1 LTLNNGASGCVGNL
15 IITRTYIL
23 ADCAGNTSSLM
34 QKIIVENN
42 VSVSGIPTNVSCQG
56 EKMKHSYYN
65 SIGSTVVVTNNK

>member
-1 LTLNNGASGCVGNL
+1 LTPNNGASGCVGNL
-15 IITRTYIL
+15 ILLQELYIL

-56 EKMKHSYYN
+56 EKMEA
-65 SIGSTVVVTNNK
+65 

>member
-1 LTLNNGASGCVGNL
+1 MCWKPY

-56 EKMKHSYYN
+56 EKDEA
-65 SIGSTVVVTNNK
+65 

>member
-1 LTLNNGASGCVGNL
+1 MCWKPY

-56 EKMKHSYYN
+56 EKWSIAITN
-65 SIGSTVVVTNNK
+65 SIGSTVVVTNNAMK